1 MSRWEER
8 TVHLCRAVPP
18 CSAHDHLIVL
28 LVPLQNRPRPYA
40 EALANLG
47 RDGYLPLRRE
57 LGFCDCH
64 HFTLPG

>member
-1 MSRWEER
+1 MALREQR
-8 TVHLCRAVPP
+8 AVHLFRAVSPCPP
-18 CSAHDHLIVL
+18 HDDLIVS
-28 LVPLQNRPRPYA
+28 LVPFQDRPGPYP

-47 RDGYLPLRRE
+47 WYGYLPLRGE